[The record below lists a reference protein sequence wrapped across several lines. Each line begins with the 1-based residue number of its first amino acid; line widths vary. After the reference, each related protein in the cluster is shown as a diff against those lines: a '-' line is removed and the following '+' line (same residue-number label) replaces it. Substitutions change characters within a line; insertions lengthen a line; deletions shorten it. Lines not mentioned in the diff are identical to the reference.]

1 MSDEVTYATLMLQDS
16 AGVRGNQDGNNL
28 RKEGKSLEK
37 AYHDFANDRC

>member
-16 AGVRGNQDGNNL
+16 ARVRGNRDGNNL

-37 AYHDFANDRC
+37 AYRDLGNGRC